1 LAQQSRGHKYFLF
14 NKKLGISTSIRA
26 WSEEEALARMNWAK
40 DNCHIELASKSYRPK
55 PTEL

>member
-1 LAQQSRGHKYFLF
+1 MF

-40 DNCHIELASKSYRPK
+40 NDCHIEVASKSYRPK
-55 PTEL
+55 PIEL